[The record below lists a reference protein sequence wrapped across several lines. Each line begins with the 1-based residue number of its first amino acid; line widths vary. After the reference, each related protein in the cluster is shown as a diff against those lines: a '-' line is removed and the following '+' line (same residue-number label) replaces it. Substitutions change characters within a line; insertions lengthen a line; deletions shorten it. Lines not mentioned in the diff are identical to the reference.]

1 MLRFRITSTASLL
14 ALLGLL
20 LSMSGVSRAQDQ
32 EEAHEPPGVGAN
44 ARVTK
49 DRVYGEAGGVHLLL
63 DVYQPK
69 AGAFKGKRPGV
80 LLVHGGG
87 WMGGDK
93 KFYEPLA
100 RALTEKGYD
109 AFSVNYR
116 LAPKFHYPAQ
126 LDDVQRATRWVKVH
140 ANEYSLDPERLGAL
154 GDSAGAH
161 LISFLASRDT
171 RDNSDTALANVT
183 SRVACVVDFYGP
195 EDFTLA
201 PTEANVNSIGLQ
213 LLAAFFGKKPQE
225 APDLY
230 KDGSPI
236 TFVNEKS
243 APFLIV
249 HGTADALVPPE
260 QSQRLFDALQSAKV
274 EARLVLLYKQ
284 VHGFLR
290 PSEPQIYGAMA
301 EEFFARHLKP

>member
-1 MLRFRITSTASLL
+1 V
-14 ALLGLL
+14 GH
-20 LSMSGVSRAQDQ
+20 AQDQ
-32 EEAHEPPGVGAN
+32 DETPEPAGVGAD
-44 ARVTK
+44 ARVSK
-49 DRVYGEAGGVHLLL
+49 DHVYGEAGGVKLLL

-69 AGAFKGKRPGV
+69 AGAFTGKRPGV

-87 WMGGDK
+87 WVGGDK

-100 RALTEKGYD
+100 RALTTKGYD

-140 ANEYSLDPERLGAL
+140 AEEYSLDPERLGAL

-171 RDNSDTALANVT
+171 RDNSDKALANVT

-201 PTEANVNSIGLQ
+201 PTEGNVNAAGLQ
-213 LLAAFFGKKPQE
+213 LLQMFFGKKPQE

-236 TFVNEKS
+236 TFVTEKT
-243 APFLIV
+243 APFLII
-249 HGTADALVPPE
+249 HGTADGLVPPE
-260 QSQRLFDALQSAKV
+260 QSQRLFDALQAAKV
-274 EARLVLLYKQ
+274 EARLALIYKQ
-284 VHGFLR
+284 GHGFLR
-290 PSEPQIYGAMA
+290 PSEPQTYGAMA